1 MIKCRLSTWGDQ
13 ITIENTTSSKID
25 MRKEGYFCT
34 VEELRELFCSGY
46 LFKDLLPINEAFDQW
61 LASKIDHEKQKTK

>member
-34 VEELRELFCSGY
+34 VEELRELAALTAELQCYSSRGLLVTF
-46 LFKDLLPINEAFDQW
+46 DLDKW
-61 LASKIDHEKQKTK
+61 LASKDKAE